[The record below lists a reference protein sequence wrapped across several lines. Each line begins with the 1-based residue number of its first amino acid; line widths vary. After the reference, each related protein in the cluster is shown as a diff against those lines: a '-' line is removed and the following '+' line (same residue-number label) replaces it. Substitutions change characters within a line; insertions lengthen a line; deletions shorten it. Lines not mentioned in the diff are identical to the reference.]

1 MKIKP
6 VINKISAIM
15 NKIQNCVL
23 FVTVFGFLLLSVIDL
38 FSSRRFNLSFA
49 ALSVAFAAIT
59 IYLFL
64 ENRKEKNAGK
74 GKE

>member
-1 MKIKP
+1 MKIKLI
-6 VINKISAIM
+6 VNRVSAIM

-49 ALSVAFAAIT
+49 TLSVAFAAIT

>member
-1 MKIKP
+1 MKIKT
-6 VINKISAIM
+6 VINKISFIM

-38 FSSRRFNLSFA
+38 FSSRRFNFSFA
-49 ALSVAFAAIT
+49 ALSVSFTAIM

-64 ENRKEKNAGK
+64 ENKKEKNVRKEK
-74 GKE
+74 E